1 MGSPPAQGRISH
13 LVELLASFLRAG
25 PPAAKP
31 HGASVDGGLDKVIF
45 ERAGFWLAAPN
56 VLNERGLPLIGFTV
70 RNGSWLLISSM
81 DVHAALHLDG
91 EAHPSATGVVRIRCD
106 VPNGLQAGGTFSG
119 VAKMLMLSNDDWV
132 AARVLNT
139 SAREVRL
146 KLSTAYDVE
155 GKVIKD
161 G

>member
-1 MGSPPAQGRISH
+1 
-13 LVELLASFLRAG
+13 
-25 PPAAKP
+25 
-31 HGASVDGGLDKVIF
+31 
-45 ERAGFWLAAPN
+45 
-56 VLNERGLPLIGFTV
+56 
-70 RNGSWLLISSM
+70 
-81 DVHAALHLDG
+81 
-91 EAHPSATGVVRIRCD
+91 
-106 VPNGLQAGGTFSG
+106 
-119 VAKMLMLSNDDWV
+119 MLMLSNDDWV